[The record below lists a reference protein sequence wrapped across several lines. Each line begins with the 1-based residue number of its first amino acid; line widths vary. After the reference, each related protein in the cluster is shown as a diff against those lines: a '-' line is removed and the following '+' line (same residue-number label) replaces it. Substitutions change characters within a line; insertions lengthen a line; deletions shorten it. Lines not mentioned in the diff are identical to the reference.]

1 MTAMDEDEDE
11 NAQVSYSIRSGAEGA
26 FEIDE
31 QSGVIRLKSPLNSA
45 RKAQYKLK
53 IAAKDKGDRKAVEDA
68 VVEILVEQSASAGV
82 GNLELGQGGY
92 HFVVVE
98 DAGKKE
104 PAVGR
109 EVGRIVANNNNNLKY
124 SIVDGDRFKV
134 FHMDENTG
142 LLTTAKRVDREKQ
155 SHYQL
160 TVVARSGFAYGTVQV
175 NVTVHDVNDNPPRFD
190 KSRAVARV
198 VENWPAGH
206 EIYLAQ
212 AEDLDT
218 DNNSRITYSLSLN
231 PHDLFTISPS
241 LGMIYL
247 ARPLMKEEERS
258 VYFDS
263 NNSNQMT
270 VEVTAT
276 DGGSPPLSSR
286 QLVTLTL
293 EDVNDH
299 TSVFEYSSYETSL
312 LETISGISSFLFRP
326 FLNRNLFVV
335 FLLCPNKFS
344 EKFFALS
351 ATEGRVSDSISE
363 GNNPPA
369 EVRNL
374 SRRDAL
380 RQESSTRQGIS
391 KIITP

>member
-1 MTAMDEDEDE
+1 M
-11 NAQVSYSIRSGAEGA
+11 
-26 FEIDE
+26 
-31 QSGVIRLKSPLNSA
+31 
-45 RKAQYKLK
+45 
-53 IAAKDKGDRKAVEDA
+53 
-68 VVEILVEQSASAGV
+68 
-82 GNLELGQGGY
+82 
-92 HFVVVE
+92 
-98 DAGKKE
+98 
-104 PAVGR
+104 
-109 EVGRIVANNNNNLKY
+109 
-124 SIVDGDRFKV
+124 
-134 FHMDENTG
+134 
-142 LLTTAKRVDREKQ
+142 
-155 SHYQL
+155 
-160 TVVARSGFAYGTVQV
+160 
-175 NVTVHDVNDNPPRFD
+175 
-190 KSRAVARV
+190 ARV

-212 AEDLDT
+212 AEDLD
-218 DNNSRITYSLSLN
+218 
-231 PHDLFTISPS
+231 
-241 LGMIYL
+241 M
-247 ARPLMKEEERS
+247 
-258 VYFDS
+258 
-263 NNSNQMT
+263 
-270 VEVTAT
+270 
-276 DGGSPPLSSR
+276 
-286 QLVTLTL
+286 
-293 EDVNDH
+293 EDDH